1 MSASRLRPIGR
12 RLSTYAQLPIGRRL
26 STFAQLST
34 PVTLEYKQIFASLA
48 ACREEIS
55 AVHRAQLGAASAPY
69 KDDGAQWSW
78 LDRELSSNVAG
89 ETGAVCIYEGAA
101 AALRL
106 RGNASEE
113 TRAFIEEHRAAEAAH
128 LELFLELL
136 PSSKYTRL
144 LPAWRMAGFCLGF
157 APALVSDRWL
167 FLTVEAVETFV
178 EEHYTLEQIHP
189 LRKQEAAVSAPH
201 LIALLEHCCADEVHH
216 KEDAAKRAGEPGAG
230 RTVVERAWMAIVR
243 VGSAVAAEAA
253 RRL

>member
-78 LDRELSSNVAG
+78 LNHELSSNVAG

-167 FLTVEAVETFV
+167 FLTVEA
-178 EEHYTLEQIHP
+178 
-189 LRKQEAAVSAPH
+189 AVSAPH

-243 VGSAVAAEAA
+243 FGSAVAAEAA